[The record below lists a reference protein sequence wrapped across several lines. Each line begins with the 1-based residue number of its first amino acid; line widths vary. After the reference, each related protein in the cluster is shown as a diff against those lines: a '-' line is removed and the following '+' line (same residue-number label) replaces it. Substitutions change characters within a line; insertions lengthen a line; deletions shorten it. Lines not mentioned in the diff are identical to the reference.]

1 MSDATFDLTQTDLI
15 PLNLAPRSDSFVRI
29 PAPNRLCYNPIAT
42 TSRPY
47 SHAAPSSESG
57 LARPS
62 SILGSS
68 ILDSSYMGSSAYP
81 AYGGD
86 ASTDASNP
94 TTKPLSAKKPEKVT
108 LQYITSK
115 YPKWARALG
124 NLRCMT

>member
-1 MSDATFDLTQTDLI
+1 MSDAMFDLTQTALI
-15 PLNLAPRSDSFVRI
+15 PLNLAPCSDSFVQI
-29 PAPNRLCYNPIAT
+29 PTPNHLCYNPIAT

-57 LARPS
+57 LTRLS

-68 ILDSSYMGSSAYP
+68 ILDSSYIGSSAYL

-94 TTKPLSAKKPEKVT
+94 TTKPLSAKKSKKVT

-115 YPKWARALG
+115 YLKWARALG
-124 NLRCMT
+124 NLWCMT